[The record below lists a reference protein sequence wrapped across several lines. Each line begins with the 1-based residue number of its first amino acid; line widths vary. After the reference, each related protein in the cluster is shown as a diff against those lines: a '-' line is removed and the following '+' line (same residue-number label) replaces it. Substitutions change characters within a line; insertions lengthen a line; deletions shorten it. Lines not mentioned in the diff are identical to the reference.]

1 MNPVSASLPALK
13 RSQNSNPRESFFA
26 GRAQLIGNS
35 SSIGAI
41 LVNAGRLSEEN
52 VARILEAQV
61 QQQNHFGEAA
71 INLGLLTDD
80 DVRFALSRQFNNL
93 YLPAGDS
100 SLSPHLIA
108 AYKPFS
114 PAVEHLRELRSQLM
128 LRWFEPDTDRNVLA
142 IVSPGRGEGRSFIA
156 ANLAI
161 VFSQL
166 GKSTLLVDA
175 NLRAPRQQE
184 FFKVNTGGGLS
195 SYLAGRAGLESIV
208 RIPSLPGLSVLSV
221 GAVPPNPQ
229 ELIGRPVFADLLQSL
244 GCEFDVVIVDT
255 PSASEYAEAQIIAT
269 EASAA
274 LIVLRKN
281 HTSLSRTMEL
291 ARRFQQTG
299 TVVVGSV
306 LNDF

>member
-13 RSQNSNPRESFFA
+13 RNQSSNPRESFFA

-35 SSIGAI
+35 SSIGVI

-52 VARILEAQV
+52 VVRILEAQI

-93 YLPAGDS
+93 YLPAGDN

-114 PAVEHLRELRSQLM
+114 PAVEHLRGLRSQLM

-142 IVSPGRGEGRSFIA
+142 IVSPGGGEGRSFMA

-166 GKSTLLVDA
+166 GKSTLLIDA

-208 RIPSLPGLSVLSV
+208 RIPSLPGLSVLPA

-229 ELIGRPVFADLLQSL
+229 ELIGRPVFVDLLQSL

-299 TVVVGSV
+299 AAVVGSV

>member
-1 MNPVSASLPALK
+1 MNPVSASLPTIK
-13 RSQNSNPRESFFA
+13 RNQSSNPRESFLA
-26 GRAQLIGNS
+26 GRTPIIGNS

-41 LVNAGRLSEEN
+41 LVSAGRLSEEN
-52 VARILEAQV
+52 VNRILEAQV
-61 QQQNHFGEAA
+61 EQQKRFGEAA
-71 INLGLLTDD
+71 ISLGLLTDD

-93 YLPAGDS
+93 YLPAGDN
-100 SLSPHLIA
+100 SLSHHLIA

-114 PAVEHLRELRSQLM
+114 PVVEHLRGLRSQLM
-128 LRWFEPDTDRNVLA
+128 LRWFEPDADRNVLA
-142 IVSPGRGEGRSFIA
+142 IVSPGVGEGRSFIA

-175 NLRAPRQQE
+175 NLRAPRHQE

-195 SYLAGRAGLESIV
+195 GYLAGRAGLESIV
-208 RIPSLPGLSVLSV
+208 RIPSLPGLSVLPA
-221 GAVPPNPQ
+221 GAEPPNPQ
-229 ELIGRPVFADLLQSL
+229 ELIGRSVFADLLQSV
-244 GCEFDVVIVDT
+244 GGEFDVVIVDT
-255 PSASEYAEAQIIAT
+255 PSASEFAEAQIIAT

-274 LIVLRKN
+274 LIVVRKN
-281 HTSLSRTMEL
+281 YTSLSRTVEL

-299 TVVVGSV
+299 TPVVGSV

>member
-26 GRAQLIGNS
+26 GRTQIIGNS
-35 SSIGAI
+35 SSIGVI

-52 VARILEAQV
+52 VTRILEAQV

-93 YLPAGDS
+93 YLPAGDN
-100 SLSPHLIA
+100 SLSHHLIA

-114 PAVEHLRELRSQLM
+114 PVVEHLRGLRSQLM
-128 LRWFEPDTDRNVLA
+128 LRWFEPDADRNVLA
-142 IVSPGRGEGRSFIA
+142 IVSPGGGEGRSFIA

-208 RIPSLPGLSVLSV
+208 RIPSLPGLSVLPA

-229 ELIGRPVFADLLQSL
+229 ELIGRSVFADLLQSL
-244 GCEFDVVIVDT
+244 GGEFDVVIVDT

-269 EASAA
+269 ETSAA

-281 HTSLSRTMEL
+281 YTSLSRTVEL

-299 TVVVGSV
+299 AAVVGSV

>member
-13 RSQNSNPRESFFA
+13 RNQNSNPRESFFA

-52 VARILEAQV
+52 VIRILETQV

-93 YLPAGDS
+93 YLPAGDN

-114 PAVEHLRELRSQLM
+114 PAVEHLRGLRSQLM

-166 GKSTLLVDA
+166 GKSTLLIDA

-208 RIPSLPGLSVLSV
+208 RIPSLPGLSVLSA

-229 ELIGRPVFADLLQSL
+229 ELIGRPVFADLLQSVA
-244 GCEFDVVIVDT
+244 CEFDVVIVDT

-291 ARRFQQTG
+291 ARRFQQIG
-299 TVVVGSV
+299 AAVVGSV

>member
-1 MNPVSASLPALK
+1 MNPVSASLPAIK

-26 GRAQLIGNS
+26 GRTQIIGNS

-52 VARILEAQV
+52 VTRILEAQV

-71 INLGLLTDD
+71 ICLGLLTED

-93 YLPAGDS
+93 YLPAGDN
-100 SLSPHLIA
+100 SLSHHLIA

-114 PAVEHLRELRSQLM
+114 PVVEHLRSLRSQLM

-142 IVSPGRGEGRSFIA
+142 IVSPGLGEGRSFIA

-166 GKSTLLVDA
+166 GKSTLLIDA

-208 RIPSLPGLSVLSV
+208 RIPSLLGLSVLPA

-229 ELIGRPVFADLLQSL
+229 ELIGRSVFADLLQSV
-244 GCEFDVVIVDT
+244 GCEFDIVIVDT

-299 TVVVGSV
+299 AAVVGSV

>member
-26 GRAQLIGNS
+26 GRTQIIGNS
-35 SSIGAI
+35 SSIGVI

-52 VARILEAQV
+52 VTRILEAQV

-80 DVRFALSRQFNNL
+80 DVRFALSRQFSNL
-93 YLPAGDS
+93 YLPAGDN
-100 SLSPHLIA
+100 SLSHHLIA

-114 PAVEHLRELRSQLM
+114 PVVEHLRGLRSQLM
-128 LRWFEPDTDRNVLA
+128 LRWFEPDADRNVLA
-142 IVSPGRGEGRSFIA
+142 IVSPGGGEGRSFIA

-208 RIPSLPGLSVLSV
+208 RIPSLPGLSVLPA

-244 GCEFDVVIVDT
+244 GGEFDVVIVDT

-269 EASAA
+269 ETSAA

-281 HTSLSRTMEL
+281 YTSLSRTVEL

-299 TVVVGSV
+299 TAVVGSV

>member
-1 MNPVSASLPALK
+1 MNPVSASLPTIK
-13 RSQNSNPRESFFA
+13 RNQSSNPRESFFA
-26 GRAQLIGNS
+26 GRTPIIGNS

-41 LVNAGRLSEEN
+41 LIGAGRLSEEN
-52 VARILEAQV
+52 VNRILEAQV
-61 QQQNHFGEAA
+61 EQQKRFGEAA

-93 YLPAGDS
+93 YLPAGDN
-100 SLSPHLIA
+100 SLSHHLIA

-114 PAVEHLRELRSQLM
+114 PVVEHLRGLRSQLM
-128 LRWFEPDTDRNVLA
+128 LRWFEPDADRNVLA
-142 IVSPGRGEGRSFIA
+142 IVSPGVGEGRSFIA

-175 NLRAPRQQE
+175 NLRAPRHQE

-195 SYLAGRAGLESIV
+195 SYLAGRTGLESIV
-208 RIPSLPGLSVLSV
+208 RIPSLLGLSLLPA

-229 ELIGRPVFADLLQSL
+229 ELLGRSVFADLLQSL
-244 GCEFDVVIVDT
+244 GNEFDVVIVDT

-269 EASAA
+269 EASGA
-274 LIVLRKN
+274 LIVVRKD
-281 HTSLSRTMEL
+281 HTSLSRTVEL
-291 ARRFQQTG
+291 ARSFQQTG
-299 TVVVGSV
+299 TPVVGSV